1 MDGSVCRMFF
11 SYSKQEQQEIAD
23 QLEMTVSEVKEKIL
37 EISNMESDS
46 QKMDLESQ

>member
-1 MDGSVCRMFF
+1 MFF